1 MSVDELL
8 KTIRTNPEN
17 VEFDDVMTVIDANYT
32 YTETGFKNGSGD
44 DQVINETGANAR
56 INFVFSNRGRGEAE
70 GSDEFFSLVDGY
82 GLPLITHS
90 SAEFRKEVGG
100 RFADHREE
108 FGQQVME
115 KLAGS
120 EADVCVL
127 AGYMLI
133 VSGKMCRQY
142 PLLNLHPALPDG
154 PTGTWQEVVWELIET
169 KANKTGA
176 MVHLATEEVD
186 RGPVVSY
193 VNVPITGP
201 KFDQHWASVV
211 GKDLEEIKKSEG
223 ENYPLFRA
231 IRDEQYLREPYLLFE
246 TIRSVSQGEIGVMG
260 GQVVDASGA
269 PLTASMPSGLC
280 LDQQIA
286 EAMQEDPAKNAS

>member
-1 MSVDELL
+1 MLNIGWFSTGRGEGSRGLL
-8 KTIRTNPEN
+8 NFVQERLI
-17 VEFDDVMTVIDANYT
+17 A
-32 YTETGFKNGSGD
+32 TGSD
-44 DQVINETGANAR
+44 AR
-56 INFVFSNRGRGEAE
+56 INFVFSNRERGEAE
-70 GSDEFFSLVDGY
+70 GSDEFFNLVDGY
-82 GLPLITHS
+82 DIPLVTHS
-90 SAEFRKEVGG
+90 SSAFRQQTGG
-100 RFADHREE
+100 RFSEHREE
-108 FGQQVME
+108 FDQQVMD
-115 KLAGS
+115 KLAS
-120 EADVCVL
+120 TEADVCVL

-169 KANKTGA
+169 KATKTGA

-193 VNVPITGP
+193 VNVPIIGP
-201 KFDQHWASVV
+201 KFDQHWASLI
-211 GKDLEEIKKSEG
+211 GRDLEEIKKSEG
-223 ENYPLFRA
+223 ESYPLFRA

-260 GQVVDASGA
+260 GQVVDASRA

-280 LDQQIA
+280 LDRQIA
-286 EAMQEDPAKNAS
+286 QAMKEYPATSAG

>member
-1 MSVDELL
+1 MLNIGWFSTGRGEGSRGLL
-8 KTIRTNPEN
+8 SFVQTRL
-17 VEFDDVMTVIDANYT
+17 
-32 YTETGFKNGSGD
+32 
-44 DQVINETGANAR
+44 NETGANAR

-108 FGQQVME
+108 FDQQVME

-169 KANKTGA
+169 RATETGA

-193 VNVPITGP
+193 VTVPITGP
-201 KFDQHWASVV
+201 GFDEHWRTLE
-211 GKDLEEIKKSEG
+211 GQDLDVIKKTEG
-223 ENYPLFRA
+223 EDFALFQA
-231 IRDEQYLREPYLLFE
+231 IRREQYRREPYLLFE
-246 TIRSVSQGEIGVMG
+246 TLRSVSQGEVRVAD
-260 GQVVDASGA
+260 GQVLDASGA
-269 PLTASMPSGLC
+269 PLSKSMPHGLC

-286 EAMQEDPAKNAS
+286 DTMLECPGKTEG